1 MLERIKEEIYKIE
14 STGIKVLYAC
24 ESGSRAWGFESKDSD
39 FDVRFIY
46 ALPREKYLTVYD
58 FKDTM
63 DFPIDDLLD
72 LNGWDIKKALRLFS
86 GNNMSVYE
94 WLNSPI
100 VYHERD
106 GFAEEIRKVQQD
118 FFNPSRAIGHYL
130 GTAKSTWNKHLTQ
143 STFNIKK
150 LFYALRP
157 IMACRW
163 IIEYKTVPPV
173 CFQDMLIEPLIGKE
187 VSGRIDQLIDEKKFL
202 TEKDIS
208 SSYNDLREFVDAQMD
223 EVSQMDVERSG
234 CNDKELI
241 DELFRKFI

>member
-118 FFNPSRAIGHYL
+118 FLTLQKQSGIISERPNQL
-130 GTAKSTWNKHLTQ
+130 GIST
-143 STFNIKK
+143 
-150 LFYALRP
+150 
-157 IMACRW
+157 
-163 IIEYKTVPPV
+163 
-173 CFQDMLIEPLIGKE
+173 
-187 VSGRIDQLIDEKKFL
+187 
-202 TEKDIS
+202 
-208 SSYNDLREFVDAQMD
+208 
-223 EVSQMDVERSG
+223 
-234 CNDKELI
+234 
-241 DELFRKFI
+241 